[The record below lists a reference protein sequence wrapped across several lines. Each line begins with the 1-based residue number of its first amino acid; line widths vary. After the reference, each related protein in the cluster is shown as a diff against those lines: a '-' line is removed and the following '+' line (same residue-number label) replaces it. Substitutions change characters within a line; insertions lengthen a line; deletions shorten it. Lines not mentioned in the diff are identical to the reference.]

1 MTAGRRMGLLGALS
15 AGGLILGGLAFAFD
29 YRLGGGEGPE
39 GLEARIARAAERWLS
54 VEGGEVEANETP
66 DAPNIVGYGDGTAFG
81 PDTYSLTLQR
91 APEGTTE
98 VLLNPTDLND
108 RALTHELGLL
118 AGLRPAPLT
127 DSVMNPS
134 IPPEAG
140 PELSPADEAALRA
153 LITFPPEDINQDGVV
168 DFYDLAELGAA
179 FGETGVNVPAD
190 IDRSGVVDRADVERL
205 RAAYTFGSPAET
217 DPAETTAGEVPA
229 VGEGAG
235 GMTGGAMTGGMMT
248 GGMMTGGMMT
258 GGATPR
264 APMTGGASPQEDAEP
279 GDGL

>member
-1 MTAGRRMGLLGALS
+1 MTAGLRRVGLLLGV
-15 AGGLILGGLAFAFD
+15 GGLVVGSLAFAFD

-54 VEGGEVEANETP
+54 VEGGEVNANETP

-81 PDTYSLTLQR
+81 PDTFSLTVQR
-91 APEGTTE
+91 TPEGTTE
-98 VLLNPTDLND
+98 VLLNPAELND

-118 AGLRPAPLT
+118 AGLSPAPLT
-127 DSVMNPS
+127 ESVMNPA

-153 LITFPPEDINQDGVV
+153 LITFAPEDINQDGVV

-190 IDRSGVVDRADVERL
+190 IDRSGVVNRDDLGRL

-217 DPAETTAGEVPA
+217 SPDEAVAGEVPA
-229 VGEGAG
+229 VGEAAAS
-235 GMTGGAMTGGMMT
+235 TLSGGAMS
-248 GGMMTGGMMT
+248 
-258 GGATPR
+258 GGA
-264 APMTGGASPQEDAEP
+264 MSGGAMSA
-279 GDGL
+279 GAMSGGGF